1 MRVKL
6 LIGYVGKFQMLL
18 DLDVEHLRKHR
29 DRPEYPLIL
38 IVELT
43 NAIARLT
50 DKEQEE
56 LAIALGVEWNLS
68 MIRLKYKF
76 GHAGAYIVR
85 LGQIREKLMAEY
97 KNVCWQV
104 SQENSL

>member
-1 MRVKL
+1 
-6 LIGYVGKFQMLL
+6 MLL
-18 DLDVEHLRKHR
+18 DLDIDHLRKHQ

-56 LAIALGVEWNLS
+56 LAIALGVESRIS

-76 GHAGAYIVR
+76 GHTGAYMVR
-85 LGQIREKLMAEY
+85 IGQIRQKLMAEY

-104 SQENSL
+104 SQENS